1 LRRPLGAKQRCRER
15 IFSYSPHPDGQ
26 RFLVNAPAD
35 ESEPMINVITHWQQM
50 ISATEAR

>member
-1 LRRPLGAKQRCRER
+1 LPRGARSNVVESN
-15 IFSYSPHPDGQ
+15 IFSHSPPPDGQ